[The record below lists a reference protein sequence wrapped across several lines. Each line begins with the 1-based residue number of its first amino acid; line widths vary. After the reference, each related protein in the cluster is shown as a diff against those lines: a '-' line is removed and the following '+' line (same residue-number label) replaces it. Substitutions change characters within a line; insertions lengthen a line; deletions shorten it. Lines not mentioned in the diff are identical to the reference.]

1 MTKEAL
7 QGYTARITQASR
19 SDLIVIIYELI
30 ISNTK
35 EAIKAYDSND
45 LLTFDKELKQGQT
58 FLRELMVALD
68 YSYQISFDLLN
79 LYIFVNKQFIT
90 AIIRKKPDTL
100 DNAIS
105 ILEKLLV
112 GFEGVSKEDT
122 SGPMMHNTQQ
132 LYAGLTYGK
141 GTLNE
146 TYIDPDDRNRG
157 YII

>member
-19 SDLIVIIYELI
+19 SELIVIIYEII
-30 ISNTK
+30 ISSTK
-35 EAIKAYDSND
+35 EAVEAYIKKDMVS
-45 LLTFDKELKQGQT
+45 FDKELKQAQT
-58 FLRELMVALD
+58 LLRELMVALD
-68 YSYQISFDLLN
+68 YSYQLSFDLLS

-90 AIIRKKPDTL
+90 AIIKKKPNTL
-100 DNAIS
+100 DSAIS
-105 ILEKLLV
+105 VLEKLLI
-112 GFEGVSKEDT
+112 GFKAVSKEDS
-122 SGPMMHNTQQ
+122 SGPMMYNTQQ

-157 YII
+157 FII

>member
-45 LLTFDKELKQGQT
+45 LLTFDKELKQAQT

-68 YSYQISFDLLN
+68 YSYQLSFDLLN

-146 TYIDPDDRNRG
+146 TYIDPEDRNRG
-157 YII
+157 FII

>member
-7 QGYTARITQASR
+7 QGYTARITQASK
-19 SDLIVIIYELI
+19 SELIVIIYELI

-35 EAIKAYDSND
+35 EAIKAYNSKDFV
-45 LLTFDKELKQGQT
+45 TFDKELKQAQT

-68 YSYQISFDLLN
+68 YSYQLSFDLLS

-90 AIIRKKPDTL
+90 AIIKKKPDTL
-100 DNAIS
+100 ESAIS
-105 ILEKLLV
+105 ILEKLLI

-122 SGPMMHNTQQ
+122 SGPMMYNTQQ

-157 YII
+157 FII

>member
-90 AIIRKKPDTL
+90 AIITKKPDTL
-100 DNAIS
+100 NGAIS

>member
-1 MTKEAL
+1 MTKEVL
-7 QGYTARITQASR
+7 QGYTARITQASK
-19 SDLIVIIYELI
+19 SELIVIIYELI

-35 EAIKAYDSND
+35 EAIKAYNEKD
-45 LLTFDKELKQGQT
+45 LVTFDKELKQAQT

-68 YSYQISFDLLN
+68 YSYELSYDLLS

-90 AIIRKKPDTL
+90 AIFKKKPDTL
-100 DNAIS
+100 DSALS

-122 SGPMMHNTQQ
+122 SGPMMYNTQQ

-146 TYIDPDDRNRG
+146 TYIDPEDRNRG
-157 YII
+157 FII